1 MLEIYDCCDVL
12 SQEFKDADLFDI
24 FEDALRG
31 NQKIN
36 SIQRVRDILFT
47 RNYSHNKKREV
58 INSLLNLTEIKYG
71 SVFDDKF
78 YLSLK
83 RDKMFYRARMFLVEA
98 VYSDGKLRKEKSE
111 EVVKE
116 KIKRLL

>member
-1 MLEIYDCCDVL
+1 M
-12 SQEFKDADLFDI
+12 
-24 FEDALRG
+24 R
-31 NQKIN
+31 
-36 SIQRVRDILFT
+36 
-47 RNYSHNKKREV
+47 
-58 INSLLNLTEIKYG
+58 SL
-71 SVFDDKF
+71 FDDKF